1 MPSMRRV
8 LLPLRILLA
17 LLFAAL
23 VAAQVGVLPAALR
36 YLAEQSP
43 ELATLRWPLL
53 TFGVLE
59 LVCAQVVVACTW
71 RLLAM
76 VEDDRIF
83 RAESSVWVDAILRAI
98 VVAGLLLSGALVYTV
113 VGRVPAGVPA
123 LLLVLL
129 LVVAAVGLLVVVMRG
144 LLRRA
149 TTLQADMEAVI

>member
-1 MPSMRRV
+1 MPSMPRV
-8 LLPLRILLA
+8 FLALRVLLA

-23 VAAQVGVLPAALR
+23 VAAQVGALPAALR
-36 YLAEQSP
+36 HLAEESP
-43 ELATLRWPLL
+43 ELAGLRWPLL

-59 LVCAQVVVACTW
+59 LVCAQVVVVCTW
-71 RLLAM
+71 RLLGM

-83 RAESSVWVDAILRAI
+83 REESSVWVDAIVRAI
-98 VVAGLLLSGALVYTV
+98 VVAGLLLSGAAVYTA
-113 VGRVPAGVPA
+113 VGRAPAGLPA

-129 LVVAAVGLLVVVMRG
+129 VVVAAVGLLVVVMRA